1 MFENTINY
9 RPEYILNEDGK
20 RERFKVNRKGEYLLR
35 NGGTYNPA
43 DGFRLIPADS
53 LIPDRKGDYFRQWR
67 PEIKNTDDIWQQIVN
82 VTHLPGLTSAP
93 KLQPI
98 EARLVMLSTGMRAP
112 MGLKIY
118 GPDLETI
125 EQSGKAIEQ
134 ALKDVPSVIP
144 SSVFYDR
151 AVGAPYLEIKLNRD
165 NMARYGVNVEDLQ
178 EILSAAVGGMILTK
192 TIEGCERF
200 PCASAM
206 PANCVIIRKHCP
218 CSWFRQPPAPRS
230 H

>member
-1 MFENTINY
+1 
-9 RPEYILNEDGK
+9 
-20 RERFKVNRKGEYLLR
+20 
-35 NGGTYNPA
+35 
-43 DGFRLIPADS
+43 
-53 LIPDRKGDYFRQWR
+53 
-67 PEIKNTDDIWQQIVN
+67 
-82 VTHLPGLTSAP
+82 
-93 KLQPI
+93 
-98 EARLVMLSTGMRAP
+98 MLSTGMRAP

-192 TIEGCERF
+192 TVEGRERF
-200 PCASAM
+200 PVRLRYARELRDNPVHAPGSDSHRR
-206 PANCVIIRKHCP
+206 PDPIERTRRYRICP
-218 CSWFRQPPAPRS
+218 RRPD
-230 H
+230 

>member
-1 MFENTINY
+1 
-9 RPEYILNEDGK
+9 
-20 RERFKVNRKGEYLLR
+20 
-35 NGGTYNPA
+35 
-43 DGFRLIPADS
+43 
-53 LIPDRKGDYFRQWR
+53 
-67 PEIKNTDDIWQQIVN
+67 
-82 VTHLPGLTSAP
+82 
-93 KLQPI
+93 
-98 EARLVMLSTGMRAP
+98 MLSTGMRAP

-192 TIEGCERF
+192 TVEGRERF
-200 PCASAM
+200 PVRLRYARELRDNPEALSMLLVPTATG
-206 PANCVIIRKHCP
+206 AQIRLKELADIEYARGAQIDP
-218 CSWFRQPPAPRS
+218 E
-230 H
+230 

>member
-1 MFENTINY
+1 
-9 RPEYILNEDGK
+9 
-20 RERFKVNRKGEYLLR
+20 
-35 NGGTYNPA
+35 
-43 DGFRLIPADS
+43 
-53 LIPDRKGDYFRQWR
+53 
-67 PEIKNTDDIWQQIVN
+67 
-82 VTHLPGLTSAP
+82 
-93 KLQPI
+93 
-98 EARLVMLSTGMRAP
+98 MLSTGMRAP

-192 TIEGCERF
+192 TVEGRERF

>member
-1 MFENTINY
+1 
-9 RPEYILNEDGK
+9 
-20 RERFKVNRKGEYLLR
+20 
-35 NGGTYNPA
+35 
-43 DGFRLIPADS
+43 
-53 LIPDRKGDYFRQWR
+53 
-67 PEIKNTDDIWQQIVN
+67 
-82 VTHLPGLTSAP
+82 
-93 KLQPI
+93 
-98 EARLVMLSTGMRAP
+98 MLSTGMRAP

-192 TIEGCERF
+192 TVEGRDARELRDNPEALSMLLVPTATGAQIPLKELADIEYARGAQIDPE
-200 PCASAM
+200 
-206 PANCVIIRKHCP
+206 
-218 CSWFRQPPAPRS
+218 
-230 H
+230 

>member
-1 MFENTINY
+1 
-9 RPEYILNEDGK
+9 
-20 RERFKVNRKGEYLLR
+20 
-35 NGGTYNPA
+35 
-43 DGFRLIPADS
+43 
-53 LIPDRKGDYFRQWR
+53 
-67 PEIKNTDDIWQQIVN
+67 
-82 VTHLPGLTSAP
+82 
-93 KLQPI
+93 
-98 EARLVMLSTGMRAP
+98 MLSTGMRAP

-151 AVGAPYLEIKLNRD
+151 AVGAPYLEINMNRD

-192 TIEGCERF
+192 TVEGRERF
-200 PCASAM
+200 PVRLRYARELRDNPEALSMLLVPTATGAQI
-206 PANCVIIRKHCP
+206 PLKELADIEYARGAQIEP
-218 CSWFRQPPAPRS
+218 E
-230 H
+230 

>member
-1 MFENTINY
+1 MASRNQEHRRYLAANCQRHPPARTHI
-9 RPEYILNEDGK
+9 RPETVTD
-20 RERFKVNRKGEYLLR
+20 R
-35 NGGTYNPA
+35 GTPCHA
-43 DGFRLIPADS
+43 
-53 LIPDRKGDYFRQWR
+53 
-67 PEIKNTDDIWQQIVN
+67 
-82 VTHLPGLTSAP
+82 
-93 KLQPI
+93 
-98 EARLVMLSTGMRAP
+98 LVGMRAP

-134 ALKDVPSVIP
+134 ALKDVPSVVP

-192 TIEGCERF
+192 TVEGRERF
-200 PCASAM
+200 PVRLRYA
-206 PANCVIIRKHCP
+206 ANCVIIRKHCP
-218 CSWFRQPPAPRS
+218 CSWFRQPPAPDPIERTRRYRICPRRPD
-230 H
+230 